1 MKRFTELLAELDSE
15 TSVNAKVN
23 ALASYFRDAGDADVL
38 WAIALFS
45 GRRPKRTVSS
55 GQLRSWA
62 AEASGLPLWLFEEC
76 YHVVGDLAETI
87 AAVLPSP
94 VKSADISL
102 NDAMLLL
109 RHIQQETEEQRKEH
123 ILDIWQSIPAG
134 QRFTFNK
141 LLTGGFRMGV
151 SAGLIVKALSK
162 HSGIDANLLSHRLMG
177 NWDPYTCR
185 LQELLYAENEND
197 QLSRPYPFYLA
208 YALED
213 TAQEPE
219 PAGEWQVEY
228 KWDGIRGQI
237 IRRNGH
243 SFIWTR
249 GEELVNDKYPE
260 LMQLAAALPD
270 GTVLDGEIVAFKDGM
285 VQAFQLLQKRI
296 GRKNLSAK
304 LLGDIPVAYIAYDQL
319 EHQGSDIRGLP
330 LQQRRQILEKTIGTT
345 APHSVYLLLSEVAEV
360 RNWADIQALRDNCRS
375 IQAEGLMLK
384 WKNGSY
390 KTGRKRGEWWKWKL
404 DPMQADA
411 VMIYAQSGHG
421 RRASLYTDLTFA
433 VWDGDRL
440 VPFAKAYSGLTD
452 AELKTV
458 DAFIKQNT
466 IEKFG
471 PVRSV
476 KAEMVF
482 EIAFEG
488 ISLSTRHKSGIAVR
502 FPRIVRI
509 RGDKTAAEAN
519 TLDDLR
525 RLIT

>member
-1 MKRFTELLAELDSE
+1 MKRFTDLLSELDSE
-15 TSVNAKVN
+15 TSVNAKT
-23 ALASYFRDAGDADVL
+23 ASLVRYFAEAGDADVL

-45 GRRPKRTVSS
+45 GRRPKRTVSAS
-55 GQLRSWA
+55 LLRAWA
-62 AEASGLPLWLFEEC
+62 AEVSELPLWLFEEC

-94 VKSADISL
+94 LQQEEISL
-102 NDAMLLL
+102 ETAMDLL
-109 RHIQQETEEQRKEH
+109 REMAGRSEEERKEK
-123 ILDIWQSIPAG
+123 ILGVWQSIPAD

-151 SAGLIVKALSK
+151 SEKLIVKALAR
-162 HSGIDANLLSHRLMG
+162 HTGLEENLISHRLMG
-177 NWDPYTCR
+177 NWDPYTSR
-185 LQELLYAENEND
+185 LADLLYSENEND
-197 QLSRPYPFYLA
+197 HISRPYPFYLA
-208 YALED
+208 YALEE
-213 TAQEPE
+213 TEQEPG
-219 PAGEWQVEY
+219 PLHEWQIEY

-237 IRRNGH
+237 IRRKGH
-243 SFIWTR
+243 TFIWTR

-260 LMQLAAALPD
+260 LMQMAENLPD
-270 GTVLDGEIVAFKDGM
+270 GTVLDGEIVAFKDGR
-285 VQAFQLLQKRI
+285 VLPFQQLQKRI
-296 GRKNLSAK
+296 GRKNVSK
-304 LLGDIPVAYIAYDQL
+304 KMLGEIPVAYIAYDQL
-319 EHQGSDIRGLP
+319 EHQHADIREMSLE
-330 LQQRRQILEKTIGTT
+330 QRRMLLEETIQNI
-345 APHSVYLLLSEVAEV
+345 APRSPQVLLSEITEAGS
-360 RNWADIQALRDNCRS
+360 WAGLKTLRENCRE

-384 WKNGSY
+384 WKTGSY

-421 RRASLYTDLTFA
+421 RRANLYTDLTFA

-452 AELKTV
+452 AELKAV

-488 ISLSTRHKSGIAVR
+488 ISYSPRHKSGIAVR

-509 RGDKTAAEAN
+509 RYDKKASEAN
-519 TLDDLR
+519 TLEDLR
-525 RLIT
+525 KLIS

>member
-1 MKRFTELLAELDSE
+1 MKLFTELLAELDSE
-15 TSVNAKVN
+15 TSVNAKT
-23 ALASYFRDAGDADVL
+23 ASLVRYFSEAGDADAL

-55 GQLRSWA
+55 ALLRAWA
-62 AEASGLPLWLFEEC
+62 AEASELPLWLFEEC

-94 VKSADISL
+94 RQQEEISL
-102 NDAMLLL
+102 EEAMLML
-109 RHIQQETEEQRKEH
+109 REMAGRSEEERKEK
-123 ILDIWQSIPAG
+123 ILGIWQGIPAD

-151 SAGLIVKALSK
+151 SEKLIVKALAR
-162 HSGIDANLLSHRLMG
+162 HTGLEENLISHRLMG
-177 NWDPYTCR
+177 NWDPYSTR
-185 LQELLYAENEND
+185 LADLLYSENEND
-197 QLSRPYPFYLA
+197 HISRPYPFYLA

-213 TAQEPE
+213 TEKP
-219 PAGEWQVEY
+219 PGPLHEWQIEY

-237 IRRNGH
+237 IRRKGH
-243 SFIWTR
+243 TFIWTR

-260 LMQLAAALPD
+260 LMQMAENLPD
-270 GTVLDGEIVAFKDGM
+270 GTVLDGEILAFKDGR
-285 VQAFQLLQKRI
+285 VLPFQQLQKRI
-296 GRKNLSAK
+296 GRKNVSKKMLA
-304 LLGDIPVAYIAYDQL
+304 DIPVAYIAYDQL
-319 EHQGSDIRGLP
+319 EHRGTDIREKSME
-330 LQQRRQILEKTIGTT
+330 QRRTLLEETIRHI
-345 APHSVYLLLSEVAEV
+345 APQAPQVLLSEITEVAGWEEV
-360 RNWADIQALRDNCRS
+360 KALRENCRG

-384 WKNGSY
+384 WKSGTY

-421 RRASLYTDLTFA
+421 RRANLYTDLTFA

-452 AELKTV
+452 AELKAV
-458 DAFIKQNT
+458 DAFIRQNT

-488 ISLSTRHKSGIAVR
+488 ISYSPRHKSGIAVR

-509 RGDKTAAEAN
+509 RYDKKASEAD

-525 RLIT
+525 KLIT